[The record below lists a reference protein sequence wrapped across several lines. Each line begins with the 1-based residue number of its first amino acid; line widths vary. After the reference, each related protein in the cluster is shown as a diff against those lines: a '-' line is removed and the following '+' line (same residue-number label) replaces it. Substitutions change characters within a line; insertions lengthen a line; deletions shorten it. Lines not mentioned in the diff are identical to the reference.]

1 MDKISV
7 SNLFP
12 TNKFRPLDVN
22 SLYNTR
28 KQKEE
33 NSNNFNIDRLIKLR
47 EEKKKKI
54 IEEYEKIYKMCLNKI
69 TLANNLGNTEVIYE
83 VPDAVYG
90 KLEYNIVDC
99 IAYIIN
105 KLDEMKL
112 DTMIFQ
118 KSIYISWLDLPNKT

>member
-7 SNLFP
+7 ANLFP
-12 TNKFRPLDVN
+12 TNRFRPLDVN

-28 KQKEE
+28 KQREDNK
-33 NSNNFNIDRLIKLR
+33 NNFNIDRLIKLR

-54 IEEYEKIYKMCLNKI
+54 VEEYEKIYNMCLNKI